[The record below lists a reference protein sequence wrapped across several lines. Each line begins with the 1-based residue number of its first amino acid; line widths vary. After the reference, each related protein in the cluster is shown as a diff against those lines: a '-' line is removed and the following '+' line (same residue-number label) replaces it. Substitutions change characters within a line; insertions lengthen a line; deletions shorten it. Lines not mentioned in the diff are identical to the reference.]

1 MAMYILINKSYI
13 NCQVHSTF
21 QEACAAR
28 GLLEG
33 DNEWNLCLEEA
44 GLIQTG
50 QQLRELFV
58 SILVHNN
65 PLDPLSL
72 YERHLSCLSDD
83 CRYKLHTKFHIADP
97 NYEQVESLALQE
109 ISIILQRSGKSL
121 SDYHLPNPP
130 VAYDN
135 VIGISRIIAEE
146 TANNPLMLREL
157 WTNGYHSANTEQKL
171 ILDTIKSAII
181 SGHGGLFF
189 IDGPGGTGKTF
200 VENLLLNWV
209 RGSSQIALAV
219 ASSGIASI
227 LLHNGRTSHFRFHIP
242 IDIQPESV
250 CAVSAQSAVAELLRC
265 TKLIIWDEIS
275 SQNRYCFEAVDRTL
289 KDLCKNNEWFG
300 GIPVVFAGYKDM
312 TVTLISR

>member
-33 DNEWNLCLEEA
+33 DNEWNLCLKEA

-109 ISIILQRSGKSL
+109 ISIILQR
-121 SDYHLPNPP
+121 
-130 VAYDN
+130 
-135 VIGISRIIAEE
+135 
-146 TANNPLMLREL
+146 
-157 WTNGYHSANTEQKL
+157 
-171 ILDTIKSAII
+171 
-181 SGHGGLFF
+181 
-189 IDGPGGTGKTF
+189 
-200 VENLLLNWV
+200 
-209 RGSSQIALAV
+209 
-219 ASSGIASI
+219 
-227 LLHNGRTSHFRFHIP
+227 
-242 IDIQPESV
+242 
-250 CAVSAQSAVAELLRC
+250 
-265 TKLIIWDEIS
+265 
-275 SQNRYCFEAVDRTL
+275 
-289 KDLCKNNEWFG
+289 
-300 GIPVVFAGYKDM
+300 
-312 TVTLISR
+312 